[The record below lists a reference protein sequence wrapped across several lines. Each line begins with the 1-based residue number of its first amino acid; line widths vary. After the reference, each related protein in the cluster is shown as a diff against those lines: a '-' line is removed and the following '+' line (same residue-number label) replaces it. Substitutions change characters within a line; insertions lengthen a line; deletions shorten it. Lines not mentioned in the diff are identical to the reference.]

1 MTKLDEIRQRI
12 TELKAQ
18 AKIINDNENSTIEEI
33 QAIRNRLN
41 IELEREKTELLLA
54 QNRAL
59 PEGQKHDATD
69 AEGKYKKAF
78 FNMMRNTVTA
88 EDIETIR
95 AYNKLSSTTGADG
108 GFLVPQDQMTKIN
121 ELKKE
126 RFSFRQH
133 INIEPV
139 STKTGTRVIEVSADE
154 VPFTLLAEGN
164 DIPDVETPQ
173 FATIN
178 YDIKDYAGILP
189 VPNNLLNDTDTAIEA
204 YLNKWLAR
212 KSNATDNKLVLDEIG
227 KIESKTTVQ
236 SIDELKKIRNTK
248 LNMAFKATTKFFMN
262 SDAFNYFSE
271 EKDANGRPLLEYN
284 PKNPTERMIDGC
296 PVVEV
301 PNDVMKT
308 ATNKAVI
315 IIGDM
320 KEFITLFDRQQ
331 LSIDTTKVGGDA
343 WKKNNTELRAI
354 LREDLQKVDTRAIQI
369 AEVDISQAHTA
380 VIMEANIAN
389 IADLDAMIKKA
400 VEDAV
405 AQQQASMASVPADFK
420 LKVQDIESEMNAE
433 NKTAEGQTKAGK
445 ATK

>member
-18 AKIINDNENSTIEEI
+18 AKVINDNPNATIEEI
-33 QAIRNRLN
+33 QGIRNKLN
-41 IELEREKTELLLA
+41 TELEREKTELLLA

-69 AEGKYKKAF
+69 VEGKYKKAF

-88 EDIETIR
+88 EEIETIR

-126 RFSFRQH
+126 RFSFREH
-133 INIEPV
+133 INVEPV
-139 STKTGTRVIEVSADE
+139 STNKGTRVIEKSADE
-154 VPFTLLAEGN
+154 VPFTLITEGD

-331 LSIDTTKVGGDA
+331 
-343 WKKNNTELRAI
+343 
-354 LREDLQKVDTRAIQI
+354 
-369 AEVDISQAHTA
+369 
-380 VIMEANIAN
+380 
-389 IADLDAMIKKA
+389 
-400 VEDAV
+400 
-405 AQQQASMASVPADFK
+405 
-420 LKVQDIESEMNAE
+420 
-433 NKTAEGQTKAGK
+433 
-445 ATK
+445 

>member
-18 AKIINDNENSTIEEI
+18 AKIINNNENSTIEEI

-78 FNMMRNTVTA
+78 YNMLKGRVTDD
-88 EDIETIR
+88 EIETIR
-95 AYNKLSSTTGADG
+95 AYNKLSEEEGADG

-133 INIEPV
+133 MNVEPV
-139 STKTGTRVIEVSADE
+139 STKTGSRVIEVNADE
-154 VPFTLLAEGN
+154 VPFTLLAEGD
-164 DIPDVETPQ
+164 DIPETESPQ
-173 FATIN
+173 FALIN

-189 VPNNLLNDTDTAIEA
+189 VPNNLLNDANTAIEA
-204 YLNKWLAR
+204 HLNKWLAR
-212 KSNATDNKLVLDEIG
+212 KSNATDNKLVLDEIA
-227 KIESKTTVQ
+227 KIKNKTAVQ
-236 SIDELKKIRNTK
+236 SIVELKRIRNTK
-248 LNMAFKATTKFFMN
+248 LDLAFKSTTKFFMN
-262 SDAFNYFSE
+262 SDAFNYFAE
-271 EKDANGRPLLEYN
+271 EVDANGRPLLEYN
-284 PKNPTERMIDGC
+284 PKNATERMIDGC

-301 PNDVMKT
+301 PNKVMKT
-308 ATNKAVI
+308 AENKAII
-315 IIGDM
+315 IIGDIG
-320 KEFITLFDRQQ
+320 EFATIFDRQQ
-331 LSIDTTKVGGDA
+331 LSIDTTKIGGNA

-354 LREDLQKVDTRAIQI
+354 VREDLQKVDETAIQI
-369 AEVDISQAHTA
+369 AEVDISKPHTA
-380 VIMEANIAN
+380 ITLQANITN
-389 IADLDAMIKKA
+389 LADLDAMIKKA
-400 VEDAV
+400 VEDAI
-405 AQQQASMASVPADFK
+405 AQQQASMASIPTNEQTA
-420 LKVQDIESEMNAE
+420 ENGANAE
-433 NKTAEGQTKAGK
+433 NKTAGEQTKAGK